1 MSITPPAL
9 RATSPFF
16 DRGGAANALLAES
29 NKLVQFA
36 KLVNK
41 KKAES
46 ETPPL
51 PLEGVKKNLQY
62 FRKFFDEKHSVLF

>member
-1 MSITPPAL
+1 MSLTPPAL

-36 KLVNK
+36 KFVNK
-41 KKAES
+41 KNAEFWS
-46 ETPPL
+46 RS
-51 PLEGVKKNLQY
+51 V
-62 FRKFFDEKHSVLF
+62 FFHRFSGLTK

>member
-29 NKLVQFA
+29 
-36 KLVNK
+36 K
-41 KKAES
+41 KKHVNVYYPS
-46 ETPPL
+46 GTVCHL
-51 PLEGVKKNLQY
+51 PFLRQG
-62 FRKFFDEKHSVLF
+62 RSG